1 MEDRPEGQ
9 TARGEWPNVVNA
21 QLEWL
26 YAEVDKVAGVRD
38 VEELGPEVEPADAVT
53 SVELPHH
60 SQLPAG
66 ERGLYVRY
74 DAGCADQHWG
84 TPATVEMALKLAR
97 RWRENGHQPTIHF
110 GDISARNFAQTR
122 CHSAHRTGTHLD
134 VDLPGS
140 LPRDRGYNEA
150 RRRSCSAL
158 CWYAISLGARRVLF
172 SDSAVAVAVN
182 RLAQESHLPGR
193 VAVRADHDNHFHIEM
208 PLA

>member
-1 MEDRPEGQ
+1 MEDRPETRG
-9 TARGEWPNVVNA
+9 ARGERPD
-21 QLEWL
+21 QTDSKLERL
-26 YAEVDKVAGVRD
+26 YEEVEKAAGARD
-38 VEELGPEVEPADAVT
+38 VEELGPEVEAEDAVT
-53 SVELPHH
+53 PVELPHH

-84 TPATVEMALKLAR
+84 TPATVELALKLAR

-110 GDISARNFAQTR
+110 GDISARNFARTR

-140 LPRDRGYNEA
+140 LPRDPGYNEA
-150 RRRSCSAL
+150 RRKSCSAL
-158 CWYAISLGARRVLF
+158 CWYAVSLGARRVLF

-182 RLAQESHLPGR
+182 RLAQEDGLPGR